1 MNEKMLAKFTDICF
15 NRLQT
20 VENFVMQ
27 IESGTE
33 DEEDIIVL
41 MRELHTLK
49 GESRIMSL
57 IEMSDVVHVI
67 EDAMLW
73 RNESEYEAS
82 DAFYNLVYAGLDIIS
97 AMCTDGLS
105 DIDDSHLTSARQYIE
120 RVNEWLKNPDAIP
133 TLDDELV
140 KPDVSDTPSDTVSE
154 SKDSTSN
161 PNAIPLLCTKRIVGI
176 LQQAQSAPLSEEEL
190 NSIHPLF
197 HALIGHLAE
206 GPSQDLSEALH
217 FVMAWVVEQV
227 FMVDDEALFILQDGL
242 EFLTALLSDQVPD
255 AADAVSGFL
264 DNLGEWAEGNI
275 SDPPNI
281 PDPETLDVPDSV
293 LILLGV
299 IEGDSSDTGNE
310 NVDDNTHASPHKEPA
325 TKPQSKEPNELA
337 DSVETATDSPVS
349 PMDSESTPTKS
360 NVEAET
366 VVEPVPKETDEQTLA
381 TKSANKQPLKEKRKK
396 KRKKSSGSKGE
407 KKDRKVEPTF
417 IQIEIEQV
425 EALTHISGELQ
436 LHQSQIEK
444 VSKDL
449 DRLTKDWTNLVH
461 SEIVQQ
467 KRMQSS
473 TGKTSGTLAQWI
485 KMQALAKEFATHL
498 NQLREGV
505 LVSNV
510 NLEEFQHRVGEI
522 RLQKIGELF
531 NRFPRSIRD
540 LAKEQ
545 GKSIQVLLEG
555 TDVSIDKTVIESLF
569 DPMLHLVRNGV
580 DHGIE
585 SPEDRVAQGKPER
598 ATLKLMAERFG
609 DTVKLT
615 IQDDGRGI
623 NPDMI
628 RNTLKRKQ
636 LMSDTEIHN
645 LNDHQL
651 IQQLFRPGFSTQVT
665 VSHIS
670 GRGVGLDVV
679 KSTVE
684 KLGGN
689 IVVDSTVGVGT
700 SFILTLPISVALTY
714 ALLVRIH
721 EGYYAFPIQS
731 VEKVLQIERQD
742 VISVGEGEAARMD
755 DGKLLPLVGLGDLLE
770 FGEAQNSNQVDDVVL
785 LQSAATR
792 VCVRVDSIMG
802 VRQLVQSNL
811 PSFIRDLRIISG
823 TSMIEGGMVV
833 QFLNVMYLLDLANE
847 YRKRAS
853 SSGQKKNTQSDVTR
867 ILVAEDS
874 DLTREMLVSRVSRM
888 GYQVFEA
895 VNGQDAWDQLTYR
908 DVDLVMTD
916 LDMPILN
923 GFELIRKLR
932 SNRKTQDLP
941 IVVLSTRRTKE
952 SKQQAAQAGA
962 DAYIVKSA
970 YNEEELQRT
979 FDRLLSDRGV

>member
-1 MNEKMLAKFTDICF
+1 MNEKMLAKFTDICL

-20 VENFVMQ
+20 IESFVMQ
-27 IESGTE
+27 IESGME
-33 DEEDIIVL
+33 AEEDVVVL

-49 GESRIMSL
+49 GESRIMNL

-73 RNESEYEAS
+73 RNESEYEAPEV
-82 DAFYNLVYAGLDIIS
+82 FFNLIYEGLDTIS
-97 AMCTDGLS
+97 GMCADGLIEIAEEHLES
-105 DIDDSHLTSARQYIE
+105 ARDYIQTLTSWLANPSDDSPANGEHAEIQGQVSSEQATEANTEEPQQTEAASEVNQDDHSVQNVELETSVE
-120 RVNEWLKNPDAIP
+120 
-133 TLDDELV
+133 V
-140 KPDVSDTPSDTVSE
+140 KCVRRLGE
-154 SKDSTSN
+154 
-161 PNAIPLLCTKRIVGI
+161 IVAQA
-176 LQQAQSAPLSEEEL
+176 QQAPLTDEEF
-190 NSIHPLF
+190 NSIHPLL
-197 HALIGHLAE
+197 HALSGHAPTE
-206 GPSQDLSEALH
+206 PIKDLSEAFH
-217 FVMAWVVEQV
+217 FVIGWVLEQV
-227 FMVDDEALFILQDGL
+227 FMVEDEAFFIIQDGL
-242 EFLTALLSDQVPD
+242 EFLEALLQNQVPEPEEAIGGFLAHLGGWVESTIQEPPTIPEPESLEVPEPVLRLLGFLEDEQGDLSATDLSATEEAPSKPAPELTSTNEKARTKSTDKSDQTV
-255 AADAVSGFL
+255 ASTVKKS
-264 DNLGEWAEGNI
+264 
-275 SDPPNI
+275 
-281 PDPETLDVPDSV
+281 ET
-293 LILLGV
+293 
-299 IEGDSSDTGNE
+299 T
-310 NVDDNTHASPHKEPA
+310 
-325 TKPQSKEPNELA
+325 
-337 DSVETATDSPVS
+337 
-349 PMDSESTPTKS
+349 STPKGPP
-360 NVEAET
+360 A
-366 VVEPVPKETDEQTLA
+366 PK
-381 TKSANKQPLKEKRKK
+381 PKRKK
-396 KRKKSSGSKGE
+396 KTKPKASSGEGKKE
-407 KKDRKVEPTF
+407 KRVEPTF

-436 LHQSQIEK
+436 LQQAQIEK

-449 DRLTKDWTNLVH
+449 DRLTKDWGELVH
-461 SEIVQQ
+461 TEIVEQ
-467 KRMQSS
+467 KRMQS
-473 TGKTSGTLAQWI
+473 TSGVSSQMLAKWI
-485 KMQALAKEFATHL
+485 KMQALAKEFAAHL

-505 LVSNV
+505 LVNNV

-545 GKSIQVLLEG
+545 GKKIQVVLEG
-555 TDVSIDKTVIESLF
+555 TDVSIDKTVIEALF

-585 SPEDRVAQGKPER
+585 LPEERIAQGKPER
-598 ATLKLMAERFG
+598 ATLRLHAERYG
-609 DTVKLT
+609 DTVKLS

-623 NPDMI
+623 DPKRI
-628 RNTLKRKQ
+628 QETLKRKQ
-636 LMSDTEIHN
+636 LMPENEIHN
-645 LNDHQL
+645 MNEHQL

-689 IVVDSTVGVGT
+689 IIVESEVGVGT
-700 SFILTLPISVALTY
+700 SFNLTLPISVALTY

-721 EGYYAFPIQS
+721 EGYFAFPIQS
-731 VEKVLQIERQD
+731 AEKVLQINRDD
-742 VISVGEGEAARMD
+742 VLSVGEGEAARMD
-755 DGKLLPLVGLGDLLE
+755 DGTLLPLVGLGSLLE
-770 FGEAQNSNQVDDVVL
+770 FGESHNSNKVDNVVL
-785 LQSAATR
+785 LQNGTHR
-792 VCVRVDSIMG
+792 VCVRVDSILG

-811 PSFIRDLRIISG
+811 PNFIRDLRIVSG

-833 QFLNVMYLLDLANE
+833 QFLNVMYLLDLAQE
-847 YRKRAS
+847 YRKRS
-853 SSGQKKNTQSDVTR
+853 VSGKQKSTQNDVVR
-867 ILVAEDS
+867 IMIAEDS

-932 SNRKTQDLP
+932 SDRKTQDLP

-979 FDRLLSDRGV
+979 FNRLLTNEG